1 MNYCRGGACNLFVA
15 TIKYI
20 RSMHVFFQ
28 PLITGSSVTLN
39 EDESKHCVRVL
50 RMQKGDRVHLADGRG
65 THAVATVSDDNP
77 KKCVLEI
84 VERTVV
90 EKFHPYYLHIF
101 IAPTKNF
108 DRMEWFIE
116 KATEAGI
123 DEITFIET
131 ANSERSKINPE
142 RCEKIAISAMK
153 QSKQWWL
160 PKISGIT
167 RFRDAIGS
175 PGQDTLKLVAWCET
189 PHDNQLHEALAANRK
204 TNITFLIGP
213 EGDFTADE
221 IAFATNLGFKPVS
234 LGKSILRTETAALY
248 ACMAVKA
255 LQG

>member
-1 MNYCRGGACNLFVA
+1 
-15 TIKYI
+15 
-20 RSMHVFFQ
+20 MHVFFQ
-28 PLITGSSVTLN
+28 PHITDTFVTLS

-65 THAVATVSDDNP
+65 MHAVATISDDNP

-90 EKFHPYYLHIF
+90 EKFHSYYLHIV

-160 PKISGIT
+160 PKLNGIIQLKDVVST
-167 RFRDAIGS
+167 A
-175 PGQDTLKLVAWCET
+175 GQDTLKLVAWCEA
-189 PHDNQLHEALAANRK
+189 DQDSQLQKILPGNPQ

-213 EGDFTADE
+213 EGDFTDKE
-221 IAFATNLGFKPVS
+221 IALTTASGFIPVS
-234 LGKSILRTETAALY
+234 LGKSILRTETAALF
-248 ACMAVKA
+248 ACMAVKT
-255 LQG
+255 LRE